1 MSTLEQIRGPV
12 LAPAVRFA
20 VSRDLPV
27 AVQTLRTS
35 GSGSEDRQVVVFG
48 CMGEPIVEGRDSRT
62 GVFSR

>member
-27 AVQTLRTS
+27 AVQAVRAS
-35 GSGSEDRQVVVFG
+35 GSASENRQVAVLG
-48 CMGEPIVEGRDSRT
+48 CSGEPIIEGRDSRT